1 MGRFSEENDISQT
14 QSKDVG
20 WKELLK
26 AIEDGNVQSS
36 E

>member
-26 AIEDGNVQSS
+26 AIEDGKVQSS